1 MERAEYE
8 RLRWRCIRRGL
19 LELDLTLTK
28 FLDGEFEKLS
38 EPEVEAFK
46 RLADLEDWDFLTL
59 IVSGKE
65 VSDPHEAEVLAKL
78 RKC

>member
-28 FLDGEFEKLS
+28 FLDNEFQKLS

-46 RLADLEDWDFLTL
+46 RLAELEDWDFLAL
-59 IVSGKE
+59 IVGGQD
-65 VSDPHEAEVLAKL
+65 VPDPHEAAVLAKL

>member
-19 LELDLTLTK
+19 LELDLKLTR
-28 FLDGEFEKLS
+28 FLDQEFDKLT
-38 EPEVEAFK
+38 EEETEAFK
-46 RLADLEDWDFLTL
+46 RMADMDDLECWKL
-59 IVSGKE
+59 IVSDQ
-65 VSDPHEAEVLAKL
+65 VPSDPHEAAVLAKV

>member
-1 MERAEYE
+1 MDRAEYE

-28 FLDGEFEKLS
+28 FLDQEFETLT

-46 RLADLEDWDFLTL
+46 RLAELEDWDFLGL
-59 IVSGKE
+59 IVGGKE
-65 VSDPHEAEVLAKL
+65 LSDPHEAVVLAKL